1 MKKPSS
7 RLLVLG
13 MMTVLFL
20 TVLGMVITAN
30 SYQQTQKHALK
41 MGENQLA
48 KINDSVIKILRL
60 EIKSYTLALEDY
72 ASNIF
77 NEKITMN

>member
-7 RLLVLG
+7 RLFVLG

-30 SYQQTQKHALK
+30 SYQQTQKTCVK
-41 MGENQLA
+41 NGENQLA
-48 KINDSVIKILRL
+48 KINDSVIKIYCDW
-60 EIKSYTLALEDY
+60 KSNLTL
-72 ASNIF
+72 
-77 NEKITMN
+77 

>member
-41 MGENQLA
+41 MGR
-48 KINDSVIKILRL
+48 IN
-60 EIKSYTLALEDY
+60 
-72 ASNIF
+72 
-77 NEKITMN
+77 